1 MSELSKAAIVRA
13 CIQKQEGLIKDFE
26 KEVASIK
33 SEILDNDTSQSQGDN
48 SRAERTDVLNSYEK
62 ELAFLKDELLYLE
75 NLDWKGKNEEA
86 EPGAVVATDKLTFF
100 ICVSIEDV
108 MVASEKV
115 YGISAKAPIFGAM
128 RGKKTGDSFEYN
140 NVKYSIKNIY

>member
-13 CIQKQEGLIKDFE
+13 SIQKQEGLIKDFE

-62 ELAFLKDELLYLE
+62 ELGFLKDELTYLQ
-75 NLDWKGKNEEA
+75 NLEWKGENKET
-86 EPGAVVATDKLTFF
+86 EPGAVVVTDKLTFF
-100 ICVSIEDV
+100 VSVSVEDV
-108 MVASEKV
+108 MVESQKV
-115 YGISAKAPIFGAM
+115 YGISAKAPIFGVM
-128 RGKKTGDSFEYN
+128 RGKKAGDTFEYN
-140 NVKYSIKNIY
+140 QVKYTIKKVY